1 MTSQASR
8 SSSNGAL
15 PFTDLATDRAGT
27 TRQEQRLRWPL
38 ESVLA
43 LALENAELVQ
53 ELRAARERILTAN
66 ERERR
71 RIERDLHDGAQQS
84 LLVIRLKLAG
94 LSEQIDDERVA
105 AKLDEI
111 AADAD
116 AALAEVRML
125 AHGIYPPVLV
135 ERGVPDALRS
145 FARTASLPIRV
156 GATDVRRFSS
166 PVEAAL
172 YFCAVEAIQNAAK
185 HAGPAAAVEVTLIG
199 KPETVE
205 FQIEDDGCGFDTT
218 ALSAGHGLINMSD
231 RIGALGGTLDVV
243 STPGRGTT
251 IVASVPV

>member
-1 MTSQASR
+1 MNAQAARR
-8 SSSNGAL
+8 SLNGAR
-15 PFTDLATDRAGT
+15 PTDLATDRTPTA
-27 TRQEQRLRWPL
+27 RQEQGLRWL
-38 ESVLA
+38 LQHLRA
-43 LALENAELVQ
+43 LASENEELVQ

-94 LSEQIDDERVA
+94 ASEQVDDENLA

-116 AALAEVRML
+116 AALAELRALV
-125 AHGIYPPVLV
+125 HGLYPPVLV

-145 FARTASLPIRV
+145 FAATASLPIRV
-156 GATDVRRFSS
+156 GATDVGRFSS

-185 HAGPAAAVEVTLIG
+185 HAGPCASVEVTLTAL
-199 KPETVE
+199 PETVE
-205 FQIEDDGCGFDTT
+205 FEIEDDGRGFDTT
-218 ALSAGHGLINMSD
+218 AVSDGHGLVNMSD
-231 RIGALGGTLDVV
+231 RIGALGGKLDVV

-251 IVASVPV
+251 VMARVPV